1 MPSGLCKRRK
11 GERREKR
18 MVRTG
23 VSALMGPTE
32 DAAVTAGR
40 AQGGRCFSV
49 PERVEDL
56 GKEHKLISQL
66 SIGGP

>member
-1 MPSGLCKRRK
+1 
-11 GERREKR
+11 